1 MRNGKPV
8 PCVNYR
14 YTGILGKK
22 DQDVH
27 FFKEVIKAKRLQ
39 TIRKIKIIHCDD
51 RQRCDVQF
59 YQTLIRGALQHPG
72 LKELHM
78 EKGDISG
85 LDPDL
90 LAQFLMKMEKVEITI
105 MRLTFQQ
112 TTKFLSSLQET
123 NQVKTLLWRDYSSND
138 ESLRR
143 VDPMQLANA
152 VKKVETLQLK
162 HKLTD

>member
-1 MRNGKPV
+1 MILVCKRWKEAADNPKLWTSSVAFTFDGDEQMRNGKPV

-39 TIRKIKIIHCDD
+39 TI
-51 RQRCDVQF
+51 
-59 YQTLIRGALQHPG
+59 QTLIRGALQHPG

-90 LAQFLMKMEKVEITI
+90 LAQFLMKME
-105 MRLTFQQ
+105 
-112 TTKFLSSLQET
+112 
-123 NQVKTLLWRDYSSND
+123 
-138 ESLRR
+138 
-143 VDPMQLANA
+143 
-152 VKKVETLQLK
+152 
-162 HKLTD
+162 

>member
-1 MRNGKPV
+1 MILVCKRWKEAADNPKLWTSSVAFTFDGDEQMRNGKPV
-8 PCVNYR
+8 PTVTYR

-51 RQRCDVQF
+51 LQLYDAQF

-78 EKGDISG
+78 ERVTS
-85 LDPDL
+85 
-90 LAQFLMKMEKVEITI
+90 LAWTLIFL
-105 MRLTFQQ
+105 
-112 TTKFLSSLQET
+112 LSS
-123 NQVKTLLWRDYSSND
+123 
-138 ESLRR
+138 
-143 VDPMQLANA
+143 
-152 VKKVETLQLK
+152 
-162 HKLTD
+162 